1 VTLVKT
7 GLAETQTGVFEHVI
21 EAFEH
26 LDAPLFEH
34 LLAEIGAENLAL
46 VARTQGSF
54 DMGYFAAD
62 FPQQDSQQKPASRR
76 LKKKTTG

>member
-1 VTLVKT
+1 
-7 GLAETQTGVFEHVI
+7 VI

-34 LLAEIGAENLAL
+34 LLAEIGAEREVVNLAL

-76 LKKKTTG
+76 LKKKPTG